1 LGSKDDPGKA
11 VIKISYKL
19 GWHRVKTLLR
29 IGVSFFCE
37 RSDKVEKYNKLRKR
51 LFDLRIKQSL
61 SKSEHQEE
69 LLQTE
74 KEILDIKKEMASLM
88 REFNINEKNIGG
100 RKK

>member
-1 LGSKDDPGKA
+1 
-11 VIKISYKL
+11 
-19 GWHRVKTLLR
+19 
-29 IGVSFFCE
+29 
-37 RSDKVEKYNKLRKR
+37 VEKYNKLRKR

-88 REFNINEKNIGG
+88 REFNINEKNKGG

>member
-1 LGSKDDPGKA
+1 M
-11 VIKISYKL
+11 
-19 GWHRVKTLLR
+19 
-29 IGVSFFCE
+29 
-37 RSDKVEKYNKLRKR
+37 
-51 LFDLRIKQSL
+51 FDLRIKQSL

-88 REFNINEKNIGG
+88 REFNINEKNKGG

>member
-1 LGSKDDPGKA
+1 M
-11 VIKISYKL
+11 
-19 GWHRVKTLLR
+19 
-29 IGVSFFCE
+29 
-37 RSDKVEKYNKLRKR
+37 EKYNKLRKR

-88 REFNINEKNIGG
+88 REFNINGKNKGG

>member
-1 LGSKDDPGKA
+1 M
-11 VIKISYKL
+11 
-19 GWHRVKTLLR
+19 
-29 IGVSFFCE
+29 
-37 RSDKVEKYNKLRKR
+37 EKYNKLRKR

-61 SKSEHQEE
+61 STSEHQEE

>member
-1 LGSKDDPGKA
+1 M
-11 VIKISYKL
+11 
-19 GWHRVKTLLR
+19 
-29 IGVSFFCE
+29 
-37 RSDKVEKYNKLRKR
+37 EKYNKLRKR

>member
-1 LGSKDDPGKA
+1 M
-11 VIKISYKL
+11 
-19 GWHRVKTLLR
+19 
-29 IGVSFFCE
+29 
-37 RSDKVEKYNKLRKR
+37 EKYNKLRKR

-88 REFNINEKNIGG
+88 REFNINEKNKGG

>member
-1 LGSKDDPGKA
+1 
-11 VIKISYKL
+11 
-19 GWHRVKTLLR
+19 
-29 IGVSFFCE
+29 
-37 RSDKVEKYNKLRKR
+37 VEKYNKLRKR